1 MWSSQLSIFLLV
13 TRLNIKNIM
22 TVKLYMLNKS
32 LCQRMLVAVLLIYYA
47 LEDSPNYCLRRRK
60 SDLVN
65 CQLILLH

>member
-1 MWSSQLSIFLLV
+1 MWSSQLSIFLLA

-47 LEDSPNYCLRRRK
+47 LEDSPNYCHRRRK

-65 CQLILLH
+65 CQLILPH

>member
-1 MWSSQLSIFLLV
+1 MWSSQLSIFLLA

-47 LEDSPNYCLRRRK
+47 LEDSPKYCLRRRK

>member
-1 MWSSQLSIFLLV
+1 MWSSQLSIFLLA

-22 TVKLYMLNKS
+22 TVKLYTLNKS
-32 LCQRMLVAVLLIYYA
+32 LCQRMLVAVLLIYCA

>member
-1 MWSSQLSIFLLV
+1 MWSSQLSIFLLA

-47 LEDSPNYCLRRRK
+47 PEDSPNYCLRRRK

>member
-1 MWSSQLSIFLLV
+1 MWSSQLSIFLLA

-65 CQLILLH
+65 CQLILLY

>member
-1 MWSSQLSIFLLV
+1 MWSSQLSIFLLA
-13 TRLNIKNIM
+13 TRLNIKKIM

-47 LEDSPNYCLRRRK
+47 LEDSPNYCLRRLK

>member
-1 MWSSQLSIFLLV
+1 MWSSQLSIFLLA

-32 LCQRMLVAVLLIYYA
+32 LCQRMLVAVLLIYHA